1 MQKYIYIYE
10 YIFLRTHIHYYIYIT
25 EFKYTYILRIYF
37 EKGRYFGHHAMRV
50 QIVGK
55 IIVCCALGCVL
66 GQKGALSKHQR
77 MLLELVTALACISP

>member
-1 MQKYIYIYE
+1 
-10 YIFLRTHIHYYIYIT
+10 
-25 EFKYTYILRIYF
+25 
-37 EKGRYFGHHAMRV
+37 MRV